1 MIKSTKSNA
10 VGAAGSR
17 DVHTPEPSALRSPLE
32 GSLRFIDTRHAAAI
46 LGLSPRTLEKFRVH
60 GGGPAY
66 RKFGG
71 RVLYA
76 LEDLDAWAALAVR
89 TSTSDPSPSRVIE
102 TRTTKVGRTRRGR

>member
-1 MIKSTKSNA
+1 MIKSIKSKA

-17 DVHTPEPSALRSPLE
+17 DVKSSEPSALRSSL
-32 GSLRFIDTRHAAAI
+32 GRSLRFIDTRHAAAI

-76 LEDLDAWAALAVR
+76 LEDLDAWAALAVC
-89 TSTSDPSPSRVIE
+89 TSTSDPSPSRLIE
-102 TRTTKVGRTRRGR
+102 TRVTKVGRSRRTR

>member
-1 MIKSTKSNA
+1 MKPDA
-10 VGAAGSR
+10 MDAMELR
-17 DVHTPEPSALRSPLE
+17 DVQRSEPFTPRPPRE
-32 GSLRFIDTRHAAAI
+32 GLRFIDTRHAAAI
-46 LGLSPRTLEKFRVH
+46 LGLSARTLEKYRVN

-89 TSTSDPSPSRVIE
+89 TSTSDPGPNARSV
-102 TRTTKVGRTRRGR
+102 KAGRARRAR